1 MYPTSVPHTLV
12 MTKSR
17 IKKIKPLITTRY
29 QADSQLVLVAA
40 AVCCCCTCRVRL
52 RNTKKKKKSTKK
64 KRQQK
69 VQTSEKE
76 KKIQPTAKPWSQKT
90 EK

>member
-52 RNTKKKKKSTKK
+52 RNTKKKTKINQKKAPTKSTDIG
-64 KRQQK
+64 
-69 VQTSEKE
+69 EG